1 MNFIPSIFLS
11 SILLLTLTAC
21 NSGNDAPKSKD
32 TQMQTSSAENT
43 TAQTDEA
50 LPEDEFRTT
59 MVEYDP
65 DDPAFEAVEQAPQEE
80 FELSVRRDPSQHTM
94 TGYVDKLMIVSLN
107 NDPTTLTGVSIN
119 RGNCGTKG
127 FYDYKNMRYGSVAQ
141 VYLGCA
147 AEYVRE
153 VTISTN
159 SGLTYTYNF
168 QSLKPMTIDS
178 VYLFKGIVIP
188 FFFFYSTKVMS
199 KGPFKKI

>member
-1 MNFIPSIFLS
+1 MNFIPSIFIS
-11 SILLLTLTAC
+11 SVLLLTLTAC

-32 TQMQTSSAENT
+32 TQTQTSFAENSTYDQAET
-43 TAQTDEA
+43 TNP
-50 LPEDEFRTT
+50 PEDDFVVNKSFLEDESYNTED
-59 MVEYDP
+59 MVEP
-65 DDPAFEAVEQAPQEE
+65 VAQEE

-107 NDPTTLTGVSIN
+107 NDRTTLTSVSIN

-127 FYDYKNMRYGSVAQ
+127 FYSYKNMRYGSVAQ

-168 QSLKPMTIDS
+168 
-178 VYLFKGIVIP
+178 
-188 FFFFYSTKVMS
+188 
-199 KGPFKKI
+199 

>member
-1 MNFIPSIFLS
+1 
-11 SILLLTLTAC
+11 
-21 NSGNDAPKSKD
+21 
-32 TQMQTSSAENT
+32 
-43 TAQTDEA
+43 
-50 LPEDEFRTT
+50 

-168 QSLKPMTIDS
+168 
-178 VYLFKGIVIP
+178 
-188 FFFFYSTKVMS
+188 
-199 KGPFKKI
+199 

>member
-1 MNFIPSIFLS
+1 MNCIPSIFLS
-11 SILLLTLTAC
+11 SVLLLTLTAC

-32 TQMQTSSAENT
+32 TQTQTSSAENT

-127 FYDYKNMRYGSVAQ
+127 FYDYKNMRYGSIAQ

-159 SGLTYTYNF
+159 SGLTYTYKF
-168 QSLKPMTIDS
+168 
-178 VYLFKGIVIP
+178 
-188 FFFFYSTKVMS
+188 
-199 KGPFKKI
+199 